1 MKTTPAKQSCALF
14 VHFFLVAASSALAEN
29 DLALWYRQPASV
41 PGQAGSNWGWANS
54 AAWLQALPVGNGRLG
69 AMVFGGLQQERIQ
82 LNEDSLWSGGPQEAD
97 NPEALKHLPEIRRL
111 LFEGKYA
118 EAQKLTYENLVC
130 KGAGSGY
137 GNGAKVPFGCYQT
150 LGDLKLSFG
159 SAGANS
165 PAAAQEYRR
174 ELDLNTALARVSF
187 VMNGVRFE
195 REVFASHPDQVLV
208 MRLTADKPGRINFTA
223 TLSRPERA
231 ATQAEGSDAVVMRGQ
246 MFDGKTTNGMRFIAR
261 LRALPEGGS
270 VSTTTDTV
278 RVVGANAVTL
288 LLTAATDYRG
298 QAYERISTEQLR
310 AAASKS
316 YQALRE
322 AHVADH
328 QKLFRRVEIDLGS
341 SDAARLPTDQRLEAV
356 KKGADDPQ
364 LAALYFQYGRY
375 LLIGSS
381 RPGDLAANLQGV
393 WAEGIQTPWNCD
405 YHNNINVQMNY
416 WPAEVA
422 NLAECHEPLFD
433 LIELLRAPGRKTAKT
448 HYDARGWVVHTI
460 ANIWGFTSPGEHPSW
475 GQFPAAG
482 GWLCQ
487 HLWERYAFSGDRE
500 FLRKVYPAMKESAE
514 FYLDF
519 LVEEPKHHWL
529 VTAPSNSPEN
539 AFKTADGQVAGV
551 CFGPSMDMQ
560 IIHDLFS
567 HCLEAG
573 QLLGIDTEF
582 RARLEKARSRL
593 APPQIGRHGQLQEWL
608 EDFDEPEP
616 GHRHLSHLFAL
627 HPGHQITLRG
637 TPDLAKAAR
646 VSLERRLAHGGGHT
660 GWSRAWVIN
669 FWARLED
676 GEKAYENVK
685 ALLAKSTL
693 PNLFDTHPPF
703 QIDGNFGGTA
713 GIAEMLLQSHA
724 GEIHLLPALPKAW
737 PSGRVKGLRAR
748 GGYEVDMAWKNGRL
762 TEAAIR
768 STLGGPCRVRVTV
781 PITIKEGTTSVQVQR
796 PEKLV
801 VEFATAAGR
810 SYALSPVA
818 E

>member
-1 MKTTPAKQSCALF
+1 
-14 VHFFLVAASSALAEN
+14 
-29 DLALWYRQPASV
+29 
-41 PGQAGSNWGWANS
+41 
-54 AAWLQALPVGNGRLG
+54 
-69 AMVFGGLQQERIQ
+69 
-82 LNEDSLWSGGPQEAD
+82 
-97 NPEALKHLPEIRRL
+97 
-111 LFEGKYA
+111 
-118 EAQKLTYENLVC
+118 
-130 KGAGSGY
+130 
-137 GNGAKVPFGCYQT
+137 
-150 LGDLKLSFG
+150 
-159 SAGANS
+159 
-165 PAAAQEYRR
+165 
-174 ELDLNTALARVSF
+174 
-187 VMNGVRFE
+187 
-195 REVFASHPDQVLV
+195 
-208 MRLTADKPGRINFTA
+208 
-223 TLSRPERA
+223 
-231 ATQAEGSDAVVMRGQ
+231 
-246 MFDGKTTNGMRFIAR
+246 
-261 LRALPEGGS
+261 
-270 VSTTTDTV
+270 
-278 RVVGANAVTL
+278 
-288 LLTAATDYRG
+288 
-298 QAYERISTEQLR
+298 
-310 AAASKS
+310 
-316 YQALRE
+316 
-322 AHVADH
+322 
-328 QKLFRRVEIDLGS
+328 
-341 SDAARLPTDQRLEAV
+341 
-356 KKGADDPQ
+356 
-364 LAALYFQYGRY
+364 
-375 LLIGSS
+375 
-381 RPGDLAANLQGV
+381 
-393 WAEGIQTPWNCD
+393 
-405 YHNNINVQMNY
+405 
-416 WPAEVA
+416 
-422 NLAECHEPLFD
+422 
-433 LIELLRAPGRKTAKT
+433 
-448 HYDARGWVVHTI
+448 
-460 ANIWGFTSPGEHPSW
+460 
-475 GQFPAAG
+475 
-482 GWLCQ
+482 
-487 HLWERYAFSGDRE
+487 
-500 FLRKVYPAMKESAE
+500 MKESAE

-519 LVEEPKHHWL
+519 LVEAPKHHWL

-539 AFKTADGQVAGV
+539 AFKTADGQVASV